1 MKYRL
6 NFNNINTVAQLI
18 DGDIQSVLENIFNLE
33 YYGKKI
39 LINIKELVI
48 GFEEN
53 FYTGNII
60 NDKEGISEIITL
72 IDKYIS
78 EDDVICEIKN
88 LNAKIVIRN
97 LYINKILII

>member
-1 MKYRL
+1 M
-6 NFNNINTVAQLI
+6 
-18 DGDIQSVLENIFNLE
+18 D
-33 YYGKKI
+33 
-39 LINIKELVI
+39 
-48 GFEEN
+48 
-53 FYTGNII
+53 
-60 NDKEGISEIITL
+60 ISEIITL

>member
-33 YYGKKI
+33 YCGKKI

-60 NDKEGISEIITL
+60 NDKEDISEIITL
-72 IDKYIS
+72 RDKYIS